1 MSEFIIKSTK
11 ELPMIIVRGLIV
23 FPGALVHFDMVREK
37 SIAAL
42 EEAMADDQTVFLSM
56 QKNIT
61 LDNPDSNDVEKTGTV
76 CRVKQ
81 VVKMPGGVVR
91 VLVEG
96 LFRARMEI
104 VLKSEPYFKTVVS
117 EFFCPDDDEISETE
131 YEALQRYLV
140 GEFQEYCANNRKLN
154 PEAIFAL
161 ESIENPGQF
170 ADAVASNLQIK
181 LKDKQ
186 ELLNTFSVKER
197 MEKLIGILA
206 RETEILEYD
215 NEINRKVKENIDQ
228 NQKEY
233 FLREQMKVIQEELG
247 DKDGIGLEIKEYKE
261 RLDKAGV
268 PEEVLKKC
276 EQELDR
282 MQKMPYGNPEANVIR
297 NYVSWICDLPWA
309 KATEDRLDLSEART
323 VLDRDHYGLQKVK
336 ERILEYLAVKKMT
349 GSLSGPILCLVGP
362 PGVGKTSIARSVAE
376 SLGKNYVRISLGGVR
391 DEAEIRGHR
400 KTYIGAM
407 PGRIINALK
416 QAKSN
421 NPLMLFD
428 EIDKMSNDFRGDP
441 ASAMLEVLDSEQ
453 NSKFRDHYLEVDF
466 DLSKV
471 LFIATANTLETVPRP
486 LLDRMEVIELSGYTS
501 EEKFHICKKHLLPK
515 QLTKHG
521 LSSKQLKVSDG
532 AIRAVIDFYTREA
545 GVRSLERKIGNLCR
559 KAALKL
565 AEDGEQQIL
574 KVSAKNLEE
583 YLGKRIFSAETV
595 SKRDEIGIVTGLAWT
610 QVGGDTLS
618 VEVNVMSGS
627 GKLELTGQLGDVMQ
641 ESAKAA
647 VSYIRANTKRL
658 GIADDF
664 YKNMDIHI
672 HVPEG
677 ATPKDGPSAG
687 ITMATALVS
696 ALSGKAVRHDV
707 AMTGEI
713 TLRGRVLPIGGL
725 KEKTLA
731 AYRAGVKTILIP
743 QENKKDIDELEQ
755 VVKDNVTIVPVSD
768 MDEVLRLALAEPI
781 QKKRNTK
788 A

>member
-1 MSEFIIKSTK
+1 MSELIIKNTK
-11 ELPMIIVRGLIV
+11 DLPMIIVRGLIV

-42 EEAMADDQTVFLSM
+42 EEAMAENQLAFLSM
-56 QKNIT
+56 QKDIT
-61 LDNPDSNDVEKTGTV
+61 LENPEYDDIEKTGTI

-81 VVKMPGGVVR
+81 VVKMSGGVVR

-96 LFRARMEI
+96 IARAKIDI
-104 VLKSEPYFKTVVS
+104 VVKSDPYFRVMVS
-117 EFFCPDDDEISETE
+117 EFACADDDKVSETE
-131 YEALQRYLV
+131 YEALQRHLIA
-140 GEFQEYCANNRKLN
+140 EFQNYCVNNHKLN

-161 ESIENPGQF
+161 ESIENPGEF
-170 ADAVASNLQIK
+170 ADAVASNLQIRI
-181 LKDKQ
+181 KDKQ
-186 ELLNTFSVKER
+186 DILDTFCVKER
-197 MEKLIGILA
+197 MEKLIIILA

-247 DKDGIGLEIKEYKE
+247 DKDGIGLEIQEYKE
-261 RLDKAGV
+261 RLEQVGA
-268 PEEVLKKC
+268 PREVREKC
-276 EQELDR
+276 EQELER

-297 NYVSWICDLPWA
+297 NYVSWICDLPWE
-309 KATEDRLDLSEART
+309 KSTEDKLDLSEARKI
-323 VLDRDHYGLQKVK
+323 LDRDHYGLEKVK

-362 PGVGKTSIARSVAE
+362 PGVGKTSIARSIAE

-428 EIDKMSNDFRGDP
+428 EIDKMSSDFHGDP

-471 LFIATANTLETVPRP
+471 LFIATANTLDTVPRP
-486 LLDRMEVIELSGYTS
+486 LLDRMEIIELSGYTS

-515 QLTKHG
+515 QLIRHG
-521 LSSKQLKVSDG
+521 LSSKVLKISDS
-532 AIRAVIDFYTREA
+532 AIRAVIDYYTREA
-545 GVRSLERKIGNLCR
+545 GVRSLERKIGNICR

-565 AEDGEQQIL
+565 SESEEKQIL
-574 KVSAKNLEE
+574 KVNAKNLEE
-583 YLGKRIFSAETV
+583 YLGKRIYLRETV
-595 SKRDEIGIVTGLAWT
+595 SGRDEIGIVTGLAWT

-618 VEVNVMSGS
+618 VEVNVMKGS

-647 VSYIRANTKRL
+647 VSYIRANAKHL
-658 GIADDF
+658 AINENF
-664 YKNMDIHI
+664 YKDMDIHI

-696 ALSGKAVRHDV
+696 ALSGRRVKHDV

-731 AYRAGVKTILIP
+731 AYRAGIKTILIP

-755 VVKDNVTIVPVSD
+755 VVKDNVTIIPVSS
-768 MDEVLRLALAEPI
+768 MDEVLQNALTDKTV
-781 QKKRNTK
+781 KK
-788 A
+788 